1 MDSFDLHNG
10 GTTGVVTSQAR
21 TAGEGSTLAALEFI
35 VEAIGA
41 TPTIT
46 YLWEGSFD
54 GSVWYPVAY
63 ITDALDTLAATAK
76 TRTTQGRD
84 LLFLGNAPARR
95 YRQYRCRVTANTNVT
110 YSSKL
115 HLD

>member
-1 MDSFDLHNG
+1 MDSFDLHNP
-10 GTTGVVTSQAR
+10 GTTGVVTSPAR
-21 TAGEGSTLAALEFI
+21 TAGEGTTLAALEFI
-35 VEAIGA
+35 AEVVG
-41 TPTIT
+41 TTIT

-54 GSVWYPVAY
+54 GVVWYPVSY
-63 ITDALDTLAATAK
+63 VTDAVDTPSVAAR

-84 LLFLGNAPARR
+84 VSFVSAAQARR
-95 YRQYRCRVTANTNVT
+95 YKQYRCRVTANTGVT